1 MSIFFDDEAQ
11 LSGTDSGDENDN
23 DLLTSDDLLF
33 IDDDDTQECSPSFY
47 RSLDLTLS
55 PPIPLTL
62 PLHTSGSPEP
72 QPTSASPEAQPI
84 SASPEAQPTTRK
96 KRGRASDAPK
106 PSKKPRT
113 AGSDKPKKFRL
124 QSKGIFLTFPQCPF
138 SLDLFFE
145 NLKTLFSH
153 PEDQIYCSREQ
164 HEDGEWHLHA
174 VVLLK
179 NKLHTRNVAY
189 FDNLVA
195 PCKHPNIQS
204 KLKSQSQ
211 TIAYVM
217 KGPDDSLKRSTHP
230 WEKFIKAAKSKR
242 STKSSEILK
251 LINTQDFSSNSAVQ
265 ETLQRI
271 DDDPEHQPY
280 LLLHL
285 HQIRDYLQFR
295 NIKALRLGAAQ
306 AQTIPVRVRP
316 ALTPLISSN
325 VSIANWLNSS
335 IRVSRPHRS
344 HQMWIKAPPSAGKT
358 TMISNLERWFKLR
371 VYWWPKDEH
380 WWDGY
385 EDGAYDLIVLDE
397 FKSQKKITDLNP
409 ILSGDPIPLS
419 RRRAAP
425 ILKRDNLPVII
436 LSNFSPE
443 ECYHKCSAQQLA
455 PLLDRLDFIE
465 VSNTIRIEKDED
477 FNSSSTTSPDD
488 VPGLSDSTETR
499 SPQPSPLPSAF
510 DRLLHSP

>member
-23 DLLTSDDLLF
+23 DLLTSQDLLF
-33 IDDDDTQECSPSFY
+33 IDDDDTQDCSPSFY
-47 RSLDLTLS
+47 RSLDLSLS

-62 PLHTSGSPEP
+62 PLHTSGSPDP
-72 QPTSASPEAQPI
+72 QPTSASPEAQLL
-84 SASPEAQPTTRK
+84 SDSPEAQPTTRK
-96 KRGRASDAPK
+96 KRGRKSDAPK

-113 AGSDKPKKFRL
+113 ASAEKPKEFRL
-124 QSKGIFLTFPQCPF
+124 QSKGIFLTFPQCPYP
-138 SLDLFFE
+138 LDQFFE
-145 NLKTLFSH
+145 NLKVLF
-153 PEDQIYCSREQ
+153 PDPRNQIFCSREQ

-174 VVLLK
+174 VVLLHE
-179 NKLHTRNVAY
+179 KLRTRNVGY

-230 WEKFIKAAKSKR
+230 WEKFIKAARSKK
-242 STKSSEILK
+242 STKSGEILT
-251 LINTQDFSSNSAVQ
+251 LINTQDFSLNSAVQ

-295 NIKALRLGAAQ
+295 NLKALRLGAAA

-335 IRVSRPHRS
+335 IRISRPHRS

-371 VYWWPKDEH
+371 IYWWPKDEH

-385 EDGAYDLIVLDE
+385 EDGAFDLIVLDE

-419 RRRAAP
+419 RRRSAP

-455 PLLDRLDFIE
+455 PLLDRLEFIE

-477 FNSSSTTSPDD
+477 FNSSSMTSQDG
-488 VPGLSDSTETR
+488 VPELSDLAER
-499 SPQPSPLPSAF
+499 GSPQPSPLPSAF
-510 DRLLHSP
+510 DRLLQRT

>member
-11 LSGTDSGDENDN
+11 LSGTDSGDDNEN
-23 DLLTSDDLLF
+23 DLLTSQDLLF

-47 RSLDLTLS
+47 RSLDLSLS
-55 PPIPLTL
+55 PPIPISL

-96 KRGRASDAPK
+96 KRGRASDAPNL
-106 PSKKPRT
+106 PKKSRT
-113 AGSDKPKKFRL
+113 SDQPKFRL
-124 QSKGIFLTFPQCPF
+124 KSKGIFLTFAQCPYP
-138 SLDLFFE
+138 LDQFFD
-145 NLKTLFSH
+145 NLKARF
-153 PEDQIYCSREQ
+153 PDPQDQIYCSREQ

-174 VVLLK
+174 VLL
-179 NKLHTRNVAY
+179 LHKPVETRNVAY
-189 FDNLVA
+189 FDNLVV
-195 PCKHPNIQS
+195 PSKHPNIKS

-230 WEKFIKAAKSKR
+230 WEKFIKAARSKK
-242 STKSSEILK
+242 STKSGEILT
-251 LINTQDFSSNSAVQ
+251 LINTQDFSLPSAVQ
-265 ETLQRI
+265 DTLQAI
-271 DDDPEHQPY
+271 DDHPDHQSY

-335 IRVSRPHRS
+335 IRISRPHRS
-344 HQMWIKAPPSAGKT
+344 HQMWIKAPPCAGKT

-371 VYWWPKDEH
+371 IYWWPKDEH
-380 WWDGY
+380 W
-385 EDGAYDLIVLDE
+385 
-397 FKSQKKITDLNP
+397 
-409 ILSGDPIPLS
+409 
-419 RRRAAP
+419 
-425 ILKRDNLPVII
+425 
-436 LSNFSPE
+436 
-443 ECYHKCSAQQLA
+443 
-455 PLLDRLDFIE
+455 
-465 VSNTIRIEKDED
+465 
-477 FNSSSTTSPDD
+477 
-488 VPGLSDSTETR
+488 
-499 SPQPSPLPSAF
+499 
-510 DRLLHSP
+510 